1 MKNLKAFEE
10 HVAGDNPEEVNE
22 ALKMMISPLM
32 TKIMGSIGFNS
43 DPKLKQDLREEI
55 QKAVEEVLR
64 KHDVIVE

>member
-43 DPKLKQDLREEI
+43 GALNFLKF
-55 QKAVEEVLR
+55 
-64 KHDVIVE
+64 

>member
-1 MKNLKAFEE
+1 MENLRQFESFQS
-10 HVAGDNPEEVNE
+10 GDNPEGVNE

-32 TKIMGSIGFNS
+32 TRIMGSIGFNS

>member
-1 MKNLKAFEE
+1 MENLKEFESFQS
-10 HVAGDNPEEVNE
+10 GDNTEEVNE

-32 TKIMGSIGFNS
+32 TRIMSSIGFNS
-43 DPKLKQDLREEI
+43 DPKLKQDLRDEI

>member
-1 MKNLKAFEE
+1 MENLKQFESFQS
-10 HVAGDNPEEVNE
+10 GDNPAEVNE

-32 TKIMGSIGFNS
+32 TRIMGSIGFNS

>member
-1 MKNLKAFEE
+1 MENLKEFESFQS
-10 HVAGDNPEEVNE
+10 GDKPAEVNE

-32 TKIMGSIGFNS
+32 TRIMGSIGFNS
-43 DPKLKQDLREEI
+43 NPKLKQDLREEI

>member
-32 TKIMGSIGFNS
+32 TRIMSSIGFNS
-43 DPKLKQDLREEI
+43 DPKLKQELREEI
-55 QKAVEEVLR
+55 QKAVESVLR

>member
-1 MKNLKAFEE
+1 MENLRQFESFQS
-10 HVAGDNPEEVNE
+10 GDKPTEVNE

-32 TKIMGSIGFNS
+32 TRIMSSIGFNS

>member
-1 MKNLKAFEE
+1 MENLRQFESFQS
-10 HVAGDNPEEVNE
+10 GDNPEEVNE

-32 TKIMGSIGFNS
+32 TRIMGSIGFNS

>member
-1 MKNLKAFEE
+1 MENLKEFESFQS
-10 HVAGDNPEEVNE
+10 GDKSEEVNE

-32 TKIMGSIGFNS
+32 TRIMGSIGFNS
-43 DPKLKQDLREEI
+43 DPKLKQELREEI

>member
-1 MKNLKAFEE
+1 MENLKEFESFQS
-10 HVAGDNPEEVNE
+10 GDNTEEVNE

-32 TKIMGSIGFNS
+32 TRIMSSIGFNS

>member
-32 TKIMGSIGFNS
+32 TRIMGSIGFNS
-43 DPKLKQDLREEI
+43 DPKLKQELREEI
-55 QKAVEEVLR
+55 QKAVEAVLR

>member
-32 TKIMGSIGFNS
+32 TRIMGSIGFNS
-43 DPKLKQDLREEI
+43 DPNLKQELREEI
-55 QKAVEEVLR
+55 QKAVEAVLR

>member
-10 HVAGDNPEEVNE
+10 HGDNPEEVNE

-32 TKIMGSIGFNS
+32 TRIMGSIGFNS
-43 DPKLKQDLREEI
+43 DPKLKQELREEI
-55 QKAVEEVLR
+55 QKAVESVLR

>member
-1 MKNLKAFEE
+1 MENLKEFESFQSR
-10 HVAGDNPEEVNE
+10 DKSEEVNE

-32 TKIMGSIGFNS
+32 TRIMGSIGFNS
-43 DPKLKQDLREEI
+43 DPKLKQELREEI

>member
-32 TKIMGSIGFNS
+32 TRIMSSIGFNS
-43 DPKLKQDLREEI
+43 DPNLKQELREEI
-55 QKAVEEVLR
+55 QKAVEAVLR

>member
-1 MKNLKAFEE
+1 MENLKEFESFQS
-10 HVAGDNPEEVNE
+10 GDKPEEVNE

-32 TKIMGSIGFNS
+32 TRIMGSIGFNS
-43 DPKLKQDLREEI
+43 DPKLKQELREEI

>member
-1 MKNLKAFEE
+1 MENLRQFESFQS
-10 HVAGDNPEEVNE
+10 GDNPEEVNE

-32 TKIMGSIGFNS
+32 TRIMGSIGFNS
-43 DPKLKQDLREEI
+43 DPKLKQELREEI

>member
-10 HVAGDNPEEVNE
+10 HVAGANPEEVNE

-32 TKIMGSIGFNS
+32 TRIMGSIGFNS
-43 DPKLKQDLREEI
+43 DPKLKQELREEI
-55 QKAVEEVLR
+55 QKAVESVLR

>member
-1 MKNLKAFEE
+1 MENLRQFESFQAE
-10 HVAGDNPEEVNE
+10 NNSAEVNE

-32 TKIMGSIGFNS
+32 TRIMGSIGFNS
-43 DPKLKQDLREEI
+43 DPKLKQELREEI